1 MRASCGHIVYI
12 LVRKKRQDQ
21 DGLFLVIPMWEKKQ
35 AVKTELAPQ
44 IRQMLIADSQFQAE
58 SAKLRYFLSYFAH

>member
-35 AVKTELAPQ
+35 AVKTELSPK
-44 IRQMLIADSQFQAE
+44 IRQMLIAESQF
-58 SAKLRYFLSYFAH
+58 